1 MKLKVF
7 SFWKDMPRERQR
19 KIEVIAGL
27 VIGAFAFF
35 TLLAIVSYLFTWKAD
50 QSLDGYAR
58 AMDQDVAVSNMAGK
72 LGFKWSYLLV
82 CKWFGLGSLALV
94 VILGV
99 ISIRLLFG
107 KRSYSIIRV
116 LLLSITGALVASFVF
131 AFISKLAGLDTT
143 FGGGLGGGC
152 GDVMV
157 SFLDNL
163 VGSLLTFCVLA
174 ILVVLW
180 LLFASRRFSDVL
192 AADPDKPARKKEP
205 KEKKEKTGTFTWLK
219 KAVKEEMEA
228 AEGSEIA
235 DEIPDQV
242 GNDEQ
247 NGDFSTSL
255 EMTDSDALS
264 SQQNGPLSSR
274 PSAPLSSR
282 PSEAS
287 GEISPAEPASAENL
301 DIVEGT
307 PLSTDVD
314 EELPRIDVRSDL
326 DKYEFPSLDLLGD
339 YENKRQSV
347 SQEELMRNNYKI
359 RATLKNYKIEVE
371 NVKAVVGPTVTLY
384 KVYPAPGV
392 KIASIKG
399 RQEDIGMALKAK
411 GVRVVTLDDS
421 VGIEVANDN
430 PSMVPL
436 KAMLNDDA
444 FRNTKAELPVAIGYT
459 ITQEVKVFD
468 LAEAPHLLVA
478 GATKQGKSV
487 GLNVLIT
494 SLLYSKHPSELKFVF
509 IDPKMVEFSAYA
521 GLLKHYLAVLPDA
534 ASEQQERDNAICKNP
549 KQAEAVLRS
558 LTQEMDERYELMN
571 KALVNKVTLYNEKYQ
586 DRHLLPTEGHRYMPY
601 IVVVVDE
608 YADLTMTV
616 GASGD
621 SKAVA
626 RSISTSIVRL
636 AQKGRAAGIHVVL
649 ATQRPSVDVITGLI
663 KANFPTRIAFRV
675 FSGIDSKTILDA
687 PGAEKL
693 IGNGD
698 MIYLSGADTERVQ
711 CAFVSGKEINSI
723 CKYISEQQGYKK
735 SYNTPYYLPEPVSED
750 GGGDGGGMV
759 DMNNLDPR
767 FEEAARMV
775 VTTQRGSTSDIQRRL
790 GMGYARSGKVMD
802 QLQAAG
808 IVGPQEGSKPRQVLV
823 SDLAELDGIIQAYK
837 NANE

>member
-1 MKLKVF
+1 
-7 SFWKDMPRERQR
+7 MPRERQR

-152 GDVMV
+152 GEVMV

-192 AADPDKPARKKEP
+192 AADPDKPAMKKEARKK

-219 KAVKEEMEA
+219 KAVKDEMEA
-228 AEGSEIA
+228 AEGAEIA

-242 GNDEQ
+242 GNDGEGTVG
-247 NGDFSTSL
+247 NDGEGTVGNDFEIPDQVGNDGEGTVGNDEPVSVIAGP
-255 EMTDSDALS
+255 DRQ
-264 SQQNGPLSSR
+264 SQT
-274 PSAPLSSR
+274 
-282 PSEAS
+282 
-287 GEISPAEPASAENL
+287 AEPASAENL

-307 PLSTDVD
+307 PLSTDVN

-621 SKAVA
+621 SKVIA

-711 CAFVSGKEINSI
+711 CAFVSGKEINTI

-735 SYNTPYYLPEPVSED
+735 CYNTPYYLPEPASED
-750 GGGDGGGMV
+750 GGSDGGGMV

-823 SDLAELDGIIQAYK
+823 SDLAELDSIIQAYK

>member
-27 VIGAFAFF
+27 VMGAFAFF

-131 AFISKLAGLDTT
+131 AFISKLAGMDTT

-163 VGSLLTFCVLA
+163 VGSLLTFCTLA

-192 AADPDKPARKKEP
+192 ASDPDKPAKKKKEP
-205 KEKKEKTGTFTWLK
+205 KEKNVSGTFTWLK
-219 KAVKEEMEA
+219 KAVKDEMEA
-228 AEGSEIA
+228 AAGSEEEVVEPA
-235 DEIPDQV
+235 DVDV
-242 GNDEQ
+242 DVD
-247 NGDFSTSL
+247 DF
-255 EMTDSDALS
+255 LS
-264 SQQNGPLSSR
+264 SE
-274 PSAPLSSR
+274 

-287 GEISPAEPASAENL
+287 VESPTAEPTSTEPASAEPTSAENL

-307 PLSTDVD
+307 PLSTDVN

-326 DKYEFPSLDLLGD
+326 EKYEFPSLDILGD

-384 KVYPAPGV
+384 KVFPAPGV
-392 KIASIKG
+392 KIAAIRG

-411 GVRVVTLDDS
+411 GVRVVTLEDS

-521 GLLKHYLAVLPDA
+521 GLLHHYLAVLPNA

-621 SKAVA
+621 SKVIA

-723 CKYISEQQGYKK
+723 CKFISEQQGYKM
-735 SYNTPYYLPEPVSED
+735 SYNTPYYLPEPASED
-750 GGGDGGGMV
+750 GGSEGGGMI

-775 VTTQRGSTSDIQRRL
+775 VSSQRGSTSDIQRRL

-823 SDLAELDGIIQAYK
+823 SDLDELDEIIQAYK

>member
-131 AFISKLAGLDTT
+131 AFISKFAGLDTT

-152 GDVMV
+152 GEVMV

-163 VGSLLTFCVLA
+163 VGSLLTFCILA

-192 AADPDKPARKKEP
+192 AADPDKPAKKKKEP
-205 KEKKEKTGTFTWLK
+205 KEKKEKIGTFTWLK
-219 KAVKEEMEA
+219 KAVKDEMEA

-235 DEIPDQV
+235 EQVGNDMEGTIGNDMEGIADNDFEIPDQV
-242 GNDEQ
+242 GNDGNDEAHV
-247 NGDFSTSL
+247 SVI
-255 EMTDSDALS
+255 A
-264 SQQNGPLSSR
+264 GPDRQS
-274 PSAPLSSR
+274 
-282 PSEAS
+282 PSE
-287 GEISPAEPASAENL
+287 EPASAENL

-307 PLSTDVD
+307 PLSTDVN

-750 GGGDGGGMV
+750 GGSDGGGMV

-823 SDLAELDGIIQAYK
+823 SDLAELDSIIQAYK

>member
-1 MKLKVF
+1 
-7 SFWKDMPRERQR
+7 MPRERQR

-27 VIGAFAFF
+27 VMGAFAFF

-131 AFISKLAGLDTT
+131 AFISKLAGMDTT

-163 VGSLLTFCVLA
+163 VGSLLTFCTLA

-192 AADPDKPARKKEP
+192 ASDPDKPAKKKKEP
-205 KEKKEKTGTFTWLK
+205 KEKKVSGTFTWLK
-219 KAVKEEMEA
+219 KAVKDEMEA
-228 AEGSEIA
+228 AAGSEEEVVEPA
-235 DEIPDQV
+235 DVDV
-242 GNDEQ
+242 DVD
-247 NGDFSTSL
+247 DF
-255 EMTDSDALS
+255 LS
-264 SQQNGPLSSR
+264 SE
-274 PSAPLSSR
+274 

-287 GEISPAEPASAENL
+287 VESPTAEPTSTEPASAEPTSAENL

-307 PLSTDVD
+307 PLSTDVN

-326 DKYEFPSLDLLGD
+326 EKYEFPSLDILGD

-384 KVYPAPGV
+384 KVFPAPGV
-392 KIASIKG
+392 KIAAIRG

-411 GVRVVTLDDS
+411 GVRVVTLEDS

-521 GLLKHYLAVLPDA
+521 GLLHHYLAVLPNA

-621 SKAVA
+621 SKVIA

-723 CKYISEQQGYKK
+723 CKFISEQQGYKM
-735 SYNTPYYLPEPVSED
+735 SYNTPYYLPEPASED
-750 GGGDGGGMV
+750 GGSEGGGMI

-775 VTTQRGSTSDIQRRL
+775 VSSQRGSTSDIQRRL

-823 SDLAELDGIIQAYK
+823 SNLDELDEIIQAYK

>member
-27 VIGAFAFF
+27 VMGAFAFF

-131 AFISKLAGLDTT
+131 AFISKLAGMDTT

-163 VGSLLTFCVLA
+163 VGSLLTFCTLA

-192 AADPDKPARKKEP
+192 ASDPDKPAKKKKEP
-205 KEKKEKTGTFTWLK
+205 KEKNVSGTFTWLK
-219 KAVKEEMEA
+219 KAVKDEMEA
-228 AEGSEIA
+228 AAGSEEEVVEPA
-235 DEIPDQV
+235 DVDV
-242 GNDEQ
+242 DVD
-247 NGDFSTSL
+247 DF
-255 EMTDSDALS
+255 LS
-264 SQQNGPLSSR
+264 SEL
-274 PSAPLSSR
+274 
-282 PSEAS
+282 SEAS
-287 GEISPAEPASAENL
+287 VESPTAEPTSTEPASAEPTSAENL

-307 PLSTDVD
+307 PLSTDVN

-326 DKYEFPSLDLLGD
+326 EKYEFPSLDILGD

-384 KVYPAPGV
+384 KVFPAPGV
-392 KIASIKG
+392 KIAAIRG

-411 GVRVVTLDDS
+411 GVRVVTLEDS

-521 GLLKHYLAVLPDA
+521 GLLHHYLAVLPNA

-621 SKAVA
+621 SKVIA

-723 CKYISEQQGYKK
+723 CKFISEQQGYKM
-735 SYNTPYYLPEPVSED
+735 SYNTPYYLPEPASED
-750 GGGDGGGMV
+750 GGSEGGGMI

-775 VTTQRGSTSDIQRRL
+775 VSSQRGSTSDIQRRL

-823 SDLAELDGIIQAYK
+823 SDLDELDEIIQAYK

>member
-27 VIGAFAFF
+27 VMGAFAFF

-131 AFISKLAGLDTT
+131 AFISKLAGMDTT

-163 VGSLLTFCVLA
+163 VGSLLTFCTLA

-192 AADPDKPARKKEP
+192 ASDPDKPAKKKKEP
-205 KEKKEKTGTFTWLK
+205 REKKVSGTFTWLK
-219 KAVKEEMEA
+219 KAVKDEMEA
-228 AEGSEIA
+228 AAGSEEEVVEPA
-235 DEIPDQV
+235 DVDV
-242 GNDEQ
+242 DVD
-247 NGDFSTSL
+247 DF
-255 EMTDSDALS
+255 LS
-264 SQQNGPLSSR
+264 SE
-274 PSAPLSSR
+274 

-287 GEISPAEPASAENL
+287 VETPAAEPTSTEPASAEPTSAENL

-307 PLSTDVD
+307 PLSTDVN

-326 DKYEFPSLDLLGD
+326 EKYEFPSLDILGD

-384 KVYPAPGV
+384 KVFPAPGV
-392 KIASIKG
+392 KIAAIRG

-411 GVRVVTLDDS
+411 GVRVVTLEDS

-521 GLLKHYLAVLPDA
+521 GLLHHYLAVLPNA

-621 SKAVA
+621 SKVIA

-723 CKYISEQQGYKK
+723 CKFISEQQGYKM
-735 SYNTPYYLPEPVSED
+735 SYNTPYYLPEPASED
-750 GGGDGGGMV
+750 GGSEGGGMI

-775 VTTQRGSTSDIQRRL
+775 VSSQRGSTSDIQRRL

-823 SDLAELDGIIQAYK
+823 SDLDELDEIIQAYK

>member
-1 MKLKVF
+1 
-7 SFWKDMPRERQR
+7 MPRERQR

-163 VGSLLTFCVLA
+163 VGSLLTFCILA

-192 AADPDKPARKKEP
+192 AADPDKPAKKKEP

-235 DEIPDQV
+235 DEAEIPDQVGNDDQVEILDQVEIPDQV
-242 GNDEQ
+242 GNDEPVSVIAGPDRQ
-247 NGDFSTSL
+247 
-255 EMTDSDALS
+255 
-264 SQQNGPLSSR
+264 SQT
-274 PSAPLSSR
+274 
-282 PSEAS
+282 E
-287 GEISPAEPASAENL
+287 EPTSAENL

-750 GGGDGGGMV
+750 GGSDGGGMV